1 MSRDGGCFCGAIR
14 YRVTGEPLAVVHCHC
29 IHCRRTSAAAFVT
42 WAEFR
47 SADFAWLKGTP
58 ATYTTRPRIVRT
70 FCRECGTQLTY
81 QNEKASASIDL
92 TVCSLDDPETV
103 TPSDHVWIDRK
114 LSWVGLDDGL
124 PRHALRRT

>member
-14 YRVTGEPLAVVHCHC
+14 YRVTSAPLTIAHCHC

-47 SADFAWLKGTP
+47 SADLAWLKGTP

-81 QNEKASASIDL
+81 QNETAPACIDL
-92 TVCSLDDPETV
+92 TVCSLDEPDSIAPQH
-103 TPSDHVWIDRK
+103 HVWTDRK
-114 LSWVGLDDGL
+114 LSWVDLDDGL
-124 PRHALRRT
+124 SRHARKRT